1 MKFQKSSRII
11 AIALAVVMILPLISV
26 MAFADGE
33 GEATSNVIFKADF
46 ENYELVDG
54 KFALDAKDDTFNQGA
69 PNGNANCQWNETKEK
84 YTSSGNYVVKDPK
97 ATAED
102 AGKGQVWL
110 MPIHENLDNNNFRMN
125 FATEGGA
132 VITVS
137 QDVLVPTGAVGT
149 VQYQFNG
156 SAGSFQYWMFIVA
169 GDDGSLAVDFT
180 KASAGIGD
188 AVFSKSS
195 LKMERDVW
203 NTITMQIDTA
213 NGNWVAYI
221 NGNEAAYGVSPKF
234 TNNATIS
241 AMYVAKPF
249 KANNDKSTY
258 KGDWYF
264 DNFVVTKG
272 AYEKNVL
279 WNADFESFTLTDGKY
294 AIGAD
299 DVGAGKIWNKNP
311 NTNKTVNVAEIVAD
325 PAGVEG
331 NQVYAFLN
339 DAGTYTGENF
349 GTKPAGD
356 ALNAC
361 NFDNN
366 NNRFQVPNVKY
377 TDYKQIT
384 LSWDMYIPKTATAS
398 ILWQWAGKGTTAAGA
413 EVDKTFND
421 WLVIE
426 FTEGDAPA
434 KITIVSNNAA
444 DDSDQK
450 VLTGALTKD
459 TWHNVATSF
468 NLENGEIQVYVD
480 GKQAFRG
487 TYALQSS
494 GACTKLNLSEGGLI
508 GPKIYNT
515 SASKRGENKG
525 WTYFDNMKVT
535 EGGLLRQDIQLR
547 WPEGTYYVQDFQG
560 YTDGQDVSTKNPDTF
575 IVNSKVVE
583 AHKAV
588 VDPTD
593 AEKKNIVW
601 WRPLDDAQGKND
613 DPWACMGSERA
624 NYLDARYADL
634 SVDYYLPADATGYF
648 QVQLYGAHSGSTG
661 AYMHLW
667 DINVTDGVLVEHYDA
682 TAPFTASDEEACK
695 LTRDA
700 WHTVRTIIDLEAGT
714 YDVFIDGK
722 YAASGHI
729 LGGAKNIIVSKNYL
743 DVCCLRCSAGGSYA
757 EGIKTYVQ
765 SGYVLVDDVNFKVFG
780 GSVVKVD
787 TSLADGVL
795 GTKVGDKLLEAGV
808 HVFDEAVKTENVNF
822 DKTPFANLFKST
834 IAEFRLVAD
843 GDEGIRFVT
852 EIDATVLAALLADT
866 NTSEALVKKGTIIIP
881 ANYVTEGVEV
891 TFEYLNNAGIDYLD
905 VTYEDLTAEYAENKI
920 AGSIYNIKTTNMNRE
935 FIAVPYVQVT
945 LPHGNT
951 LTIYGAASE
960 GVTVAELAAAALAN
974 TTATYNGVEKALLK
988 EYADKVKAD

>member
-54 KFALDAKDDTFNQGA
+54 KFALDAKDATFNQGA
-69 PNGNANCQWNETKEK
+69 PNGNTGCKYGQGNEVF
-84 YTSSGNYVVKDPK
+84 TSSGNYVVKDPK

-125 FATEGGA
+125 FTTEKGA

-137 QDVLVPTGAVGT
+137 QDVLVPADAVGT

-156 SAGSFQYWMFIVA
+156 SAGSFKYWLFIEA
-169 GDDGSLAVDFT
+169 GADGALAVNLQ

-188 AVFSKSS
+188 ATNSKNS
-195 LKMERDVW
+195 LKLERDVW
-203 NTITMQIDTA
+203 NNIAMQINTTT
-213 NGNWVAYI
+213 GEWVLYI
-221 NGNEAAYGVSPKF
+221 NGNEAAYGVSTVFANQNF
-234 TNNATIS
+234 T
-241 AMYVAKPF
+241 AMFVAKPF
-249 KANNDKSTY
+249 KASNDKDTY
-258 KGDWYF
+258 KGNWYF
-264 DNFVVTKG
+264 DNFVVTNG
-272 AYEKNVL
+272 EYEKNVL

-294 AIGAD
+294 VIGAD

-311 NTNKTVNVAEIVAD
+311 NTNKTVSVAEIVAD

-339 DAGTYTGENF
+339 DAGTYTGDNF

-366 NNRFQVPNVKY
+366 NNCFQVPNVKY
-377 TDYKQIT
+377 TDYKNIT

-413 EVDKTFND
+413 EVSKTYND
-421 WLVIE
+421 WLVIQ

-434 KITIVSNNAA
+434 TISVITNNAA
-444 DDSDQK
+444 DDFDPA
-450 VLTGALTKD
+450 VLNGALTKD

-494 GACTKLNLSEGGLI
+494 GACTKLDLSEGGLI

-515 SASKRGENKG
+515 STSKQGGNKG
-525 WTYFDNMKVT
+525 WTYFDNMQVT
-535 EGGLLRQDIQLR
+535 EGGLLRQDVVVR
-547 WPEGTYYVQDFQG
+547 WPEGTMYVQDFQG
-560 YTDGQDVSTKNPDTF
+560 FKAEQSIAKGTDTGF
-575 IVNSKVVE
+575 IADSKVVE

-588 VDPTD
+588 ADPKN
-593 AEKKNIVW
+593 AENIVW
-601 WRPLDDAQGKND
+601 YRPLDDAQGAND
-613 DPWACMGSERA
+613 DPWAKLANDRA
-624 NYLDARYADL
+624 AFAENPVVDL
-634 SVDYYLPADATGYF
+634 TTDYYLPTEATGYF
-648 QVQLYGAHSGSTG
+648 QVQLYGSASGTNN
-661 AYMHLW
+661 YFHLW
-667 DINVTDGVLVEHYDA
+667 DINVTDAKLVEHYDG
-682 TAPFTASDEEACK
+682 TAPFTAVNETEGAAN
-695 LTRDA
+695 LPRDT
-700 WHTVRTIIDLEAGT
+700 WFKVRTIIDLVAGT
-714 YDVFIDGK
+714 YDVFVDGNWI
-722 YAASGHI
+722 ASGHI
-729 LGGAKNIIVSKNYL
+729 RGGDKNIIISSNNL
-743 DVCCLRCSAGGSYA
+743 DVSCLRCSQGAAASYTGMA
-757 EGIKTYVQ
+757 TYVQ
-765 SGYVLVDDVNFKVFG
+765 SGYVLIDNIELKRFN
-780 GSVVKVD
+780 GSVVKVNA
-787 TSLADGVL
+787 TGLADGVL
-795 GTKVGDKLLEAGV
+795 GTKVGDKLLDAGV
-808 HVFDEAVKTENVNF
+808 HVLYEAVEAVAVNF

-834 IAEFRLVAD
+834 IGEFRLCE
-843 GDEGIRFVT
+843 DEGIRFVT

-866 NTSEALVKKGTIIIP
+866 NTSDALVKKGTIILP

-891 TFEYLNNAGIDYLD
+891 TFEGLAAAGIDYLD
-905 VTYEDLTAEYAENKI
+905 VTYDDLTAEYAENKI
-920 AGSIYNIKTTNMNRE
+920 AGSIYNIKTTNVNRE

-974 TTATYNGVEKALLK
+974 TTATYNGAEKALLE
-988 EYADKVKAD
+988 EYAAKVKAD